1 MPAPLPLRQSA
12 RAALELPLPL
22 HRPHVWAS
30 GVACALA
37 LALGSAALPALA
49 QTPPPAVRAGA
60 PVTLNF
66 VDADIAAMARAM
78 AAMLGRNV
86 VVDPRVSGTLTLQT
100 ERDVTPANALQLFGA
115 ALRLRGFAVI
125 DSAGLIKV
133 VPEADA
139 RLHGGAVLADDQLP
153 RGQQIVTQIFTLTH
167 ENANHLLP
175 LLRPLISANN
185 PINVNPGNNSLV
197 ITDYAENLRRA
208 AQIIAALDV
217 ANATGLEVIPLQH
230 ALASE
235 LAPVV
240 LRLID
245 ADGAP
250 AAAAVAP
257 GQPGGQGFRTVL
269 MAEPRSNALILRAAN
284 PARVALVR
292 SLVAQLD
299 RPSSAGALGNIH
311 VVHLRNA
318 NAAELATTLR
328 AALAADAGDGGGAAA
343 GAGTAPAAPAAAR
356 RTLAAAAAGGLGAA
370 AGTGATQ
377 AAARSTTGGQIQA
390 DAATNSLI
398 ISAPEPVFRQL
409 RAIIEQLDTRR
420 AQVFVESVIA
430 EVSADAASE
439 FGIQWQQALGGRGD
453 STIGILGTNFG
464 AGGGNIISLATQN
477 MGAGQMPAAGLNLG
491 LVQRVGGTHVLTAL
505 ARFLEQSGQANIL
518 STPNL
523 LTLDNEEARIVVG
536 QNVPFVTG
544 SFTNAGG
551 QGGAVNPFQT
561 IERRDVGLTLRVRPQ
576 ISENGTV
583 RMAVFQEVSSV
594 VPASIGSPTGIITN
608 TRSIESHVL
617 VDDGAIVVLGGLL
630 QDEYGGAQDQVP
642 GLGNV
647 PLIGALFRSERRSR
661 NKTNLMVFLRP
672 VIVRDQR
679 ASDTLALD
687 RYELIRA
694 AQERQQPSPSVVH
707 PINQAPAL
715 PALDL
720 SRSGL
725 PMRLLEPGGGAAP
738 AAAPS
743 TTPPAPA
750 APAEPAR

>member
-66 VDADIAAMARAM
+66 VDADIAAVARAM

-100 ERDVTPANALQLFGA
+100 ERNVTPANALQMFGA

-185 PINVNPGNNSLV
+185 PINVNPGNNSLI

-250 AAAAVAP
+250 AAAAP

-269 MAEPRSNALILRAAN
+269 LAEPRSNALILRAAN

-299 RPSSAGALGNIH
+299 RPASAGALGNIH

-318 NAAELATTLR
+318 NAVELATTLR
-328 AALAADAGDGGGAAA
+328 AALAADAGDSVGAAA
-343 GAGTAPAAPAAAR
+343 GTGTAPAAPAAAR
-356 RTLAAAAAGGLGAA
+356 RTLGGAAAGGLGAA
-370 AGTGATQ
+370 TGATP

-398 ISAPEPVFRQL
+398 ISAPDPVFRQL
-409 RAIIEQLDTRR
+409 RAIIEQLDSRR

-439 FGIQWQQALGGRGD
+439 FGIQWQQAIGGRND
-453 STIGILGTNFG
+453 ATIGILGTNFG

-642 GLGNV
+642 GLGNL
-647 PLIGALFRSERRSR
+647 PLLGALFRSERRSR

-687 RYELIRA
+687 RYELMRA
-694 AQERQQPSPSVVH
+694 AQERQQPSPSAVH

-725 PMRLLEPGGGAAP
+725 PLRLLEPGGGAAEP
-738 AAAPS
+738 AAAV
-743 TTPPAPA
+743 APA
-750 APAEPAR
+750 APAAPAR

>member
-1 MPAPLPLRQSA
+1 MHQPRAWAPAL
-12 RAALELPLPL
+12 
-22 HRPHVWAS
+22 
-30 GVACALA
+30 ACALVLA
-37 LALGSAALPALA
+37 LALGSTALPVLA

-66 VDADIAAMARAM
+66 VDADIAAVARAM

-153 RGQQIVTQIFTLTH
+153 RGRQIVTQIFTLTH

-250 AAAAVAP
+250 AAAAAAP

-269 MAEPRSNALILRAAN
+269 LAEPRSNALILRAAN

-299 RPSSAGALGNIH
+299 RPANAGALGNIH

-318 NAAELATTLR
+318 NAVELATTLR
-328 AALAADAGDGGGAAA
+328 AALAADAGDGVGAAA
-343 GAGTAPAAPAAAR
+343 GAGTAPAAPAAR
-356 RTLAAAAAGGLGAA
+356 RTLAADAAGGLGAA
-370 AGTGATQ
+370 AGAGATP
-377 AAARSTTGGQIQA
+377 AAVRSSTGGQIQA

-398 ISAPEPVFRQL
+398 ISAPDPVFRQL
-409 RAIIEQLDTRR
+409 RAIIEQLDSRR

-439 FGIQWQQALGGRGD
+439 FGIQWQQAIGGRND
-453 STIGILGTNFG
+453 ATIGILGTNFG

-687 RYELIRA
+687 RYELMRA

-725 PMRLLEPGGGAAP
+725 PLRLLEPGGGAA
-738 AAAPS
+738 
-743 TTPPAPA
+743 APA
-750 APAEPAR
+750 APVAPAAPTPPER

>member
-1 MPAPLPLRQSA
+1 
-12 RAALELPLPL
+12 
-22 HRPHVWAS
+22 
-30 GVACALA
+30 VACALA

-66 VDADIAAMARAM
+66 VDADIAAVARAM

-100 ERDVTPANALQLFGA
+100 ERNVTPANALQMFGA

-185 PINVNPGNNSLV
+185 PINVNPGNNSLI

-250 AAAAVAP
+250 AAAAP

-269 MAEPRSNALILRAAN
+269 LAEPRSNALILRAAN

-299 RPSSAGALGNIH
+299 RPASAGALGNIH

-318 NAAELATTLR
+318 NAVELATTLR
-328 AALAADAGDGGGAAA
+328 AALAADAGDSVGAAA
-343 GAGTAPAAPAAAR
+343 GTGTAPAAPAAAR
-356 RTLAAAAAGGLGAA
+356 RTLGGAAAGGLGAA
-370 AGTGATQ
+370 TGATP

-398 ISAPEPVFRQL
+398 ISAPDPVFRQL
-409 RAIIEQLDTRR
+409 RAIIEQLDSRR

-439 FGIQWQQALGGRGD
+439 FGIQWQQAIGGRND
-453 STIGILGTNFG
+453 ATIGILGTNFG

-642 GLGNV
+642 GLGNL
-647 PLIGALFRSERRSR
+647 PLLGALFRSERRSR

-687 RYELIRA
+687 RYELMRA
-694 AQERQQPSPSVVH
+694 AQERQQPSPSAVH

-725 PMRLLEPGGGAAP
+725 PLRLLEPGGGAAEP
-738 AAAPS
+738 AAAV
-743 TTPPAPA
+743 APA
-750 APAEPAR
+750 APAAPAR